1 MPEKRVILLKTQC
14 LLLQITEIVSN
25 YQDSKPE
32 GQAKAVQA
40 TSKHFLGL
48 KRLFMYKMSYF
59 RFEIDFSIASAVSG
73 TLWAYFGG
81 FWSKT
86 L

>member
-1 MPEKRVILLKTQC
+1 MPESDGKLPTTQYFIYRLLKRVSKR
-14 LLLQITEIVSN
+14 
-25 YQDSKPE
+25 QDSEPE

-40 TSKHFLGL
+40 TSKHLLSL
-48 KRLFMYKMSYF
+48 KRPYLYKMSYF